1 MARINIFLL
10 IFILNFFN
18 AVHAQ
23 KITVIV
29 KSVRIGNQI
38 WMTENVNVPIFNNGE
53 SILHAQSDQE
63 WEEAGF
69 KKIPAWCYQSMD
81 TISAPF
87 QRPKLYNRYV
97 INDNRN
103 VCPVGWHIAT
113 NKDWNELISY
123 YKGEKLAGK
132 YLKASSWIDST
143 KYNNIFSAIP
153 VGWRDVGFGDFGTQA
168 NWWSKDTT
176 EDGANYYYFIFSNAS
191 SVIKYNTSWINGFSI
206 RCVKD

>member
-1 MARINIFLL
+1 MARVYMILLLL
-10 IFILNFFN
+10 IPIFHTLN
-18 AVHAQ
+18 AQ
-23 KITVIV
+23 NSTAIV
-29 KSVRIGNQI
+29 KSVKIGNQF
-38 WMTENVNVPIFNNGE
+38 WMSENIDVSTFRNGE
-53 SILHAQSDQE
+53 AILHAQSDQE

-69 KKIPAWCYQSMD
+69 KKIPAWCYQAMD
-81 TISAPF
+81 TLSIESN
-87 QRPKLYNRYV
+87 RPKLYNRFV
-97 INDNRN
+97 VNDKRN

-123 YKGEKLAGK
+123 YNGEKLAGK

-143 KYNNIFSAIP
+143 KYTNNFSAIP

-191 SVIKYNTSWINGFSI
+191 SIVKYNTSWINGFSI